1 MKKVIAFLV
10 ALMLVMSLSASLAEP
25 SGKVMLYS
33 SMQEAQLQ
41 AIEQAFEAKYPTVDM
56 EYYYAGGGKLVT
68 KMTTE
73 AKDGGQIASDV
84 VWLGDPS
91 DYESFK
97 ANGWLEPYV
106 SPETEHIAKE
116 YMDPEMAENE
126 IAYPSAET
134 LANSES
140 FLYLPQETNQLMDSL
155 WLEVK
160 TGGGSK
166 PTSKPGSN
174 ATAKPVS
181 TSARGADKLISIA
194 ESKIGCPYSRGAK
207 GPNKFDCSGF
217 VYWCMKQAGFSGGY
231 MTSITWRSCTRYP
244 RINSMSQIQRGDIL
258 VFKGNS
264 MDSGH
269 VGIYLGGGK
278 MIDASSGAGQVRI
291 TTSVLSGNYWKQ
303 HFLMAYR
310 IYN

>member
-1 MKKVIAFLV
+1 MKGADVKAVQKRLK
-10 ALMLVMSLSASLAEP
+10 ALGYLKTNSQVNGYYGDVTESAVEEFQRRNGLSADGTVGPKTLEKLNSSSAKKA
-25 SGKVMLYS
+25 KVT
-33 SMQEAQLQ
+33 
-41 AIEQAFEAKYPTVDM
+41 P
-56 EYYYAGGGKLVT
+56 
-68 KMTTE
+68 
-73 AKDGGQIASDV
+73 
-84 VWLGDPS
+84 
-91 DYESFK
+91 
-97 ANGWLEPYV
+97 
-106 SPETEHIAKE
+106 
-116 YMDPEMAENE
+116 
-126 IAYPSAET
+126 
-134 LANSES
+134 
-140 FLYLPQETNQLMDSL
+140 
-155 WLEVK
+155 
-160 TGGGSK
+160 K
-166 PTSKPGSN
+166 P
-174 ATAKPVS
+174 ATAKPKVVTAKPGS
-181 TSARGADKLISIA
+181 KTTPKPGSKTTPKTATTKPVDNTKKGVEKLIAIA

-207 GPNKFDCSGF
+207 GPSRFDCSGF